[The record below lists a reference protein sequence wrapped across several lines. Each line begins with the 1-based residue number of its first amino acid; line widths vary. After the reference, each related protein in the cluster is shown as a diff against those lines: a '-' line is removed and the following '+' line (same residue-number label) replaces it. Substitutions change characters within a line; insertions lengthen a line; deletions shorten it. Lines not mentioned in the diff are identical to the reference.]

1 MSTDDEFAYYVI
13 NLDRSKERWQRINE
27 HLQSM
32 GIGAQR
38 ISAVY
43 GADLPDEEIARYY
56 APHVNQKQFFMSLKP
71 AEIGCFMSHL
81 KVLKSFVE
89 QSDKAYAVIL
99 EDDVEF
105 IGDVLAYHAQ
115 WLQAVQGEEPVML
128 KLFSRRQ
135 VYGTVVHTHTNHS
148 TIRPHL
154 VPLGTQAAVL
164 NRSAAY
170 QLLKAWSQFGMPV
183 DVAYQHFWQHGV
195 RVLVTVG
202 NHVNEISAQLGGS
215 NIANKQV
222 LPLTYKIKREFKRSW
237 FRLKLKLISMF
248 YYMTS

>member
-1 MSTDDEFAYYVI
+1 
-13 NLDRSKERWQRINE
+13 
-27 HLQSM
+27 
-32 GIGAQR
+32 
-38 ISAVY
+38 VY
-43 GADLPDEEIARYY
+43 GADLPEEEIAHYY
-56 APHVNQKQFFMSLKP
+56 TPHLNQKQFFMPLKP
-71 AEIGCFMSHL
+71 AEIGCFLSHL

-89 QSDKAYAVIL
+89 QSNKAYAVIL

-105 IGDVLAYHAQ
+105 IGDVLEYQHQ
-115 WLQAVQGEEPVML
+115 WLQAVRSEEPVML

-135 VYGTVVHTHTNHS
+135 VYGTLINRHKNHS

-170 QLLKAWSQFGMPV
+170 QLLNAWSQFGMPV
-183 DVAYQHFWQHGV
+183 DVAYQHCWQHGV

-202 NHVNEISAQLGGS
+202 NQVNEISAQLGGS
-215 NIANKQV
+215 NVSNKQH
-222 LPLTYKIKREFKRSW
+222 LPLTYKIKRESKRSW